1 MTNLPPPG
9 VPRPA
14 SGALPPPQPA
24 PKPPPSLKA
33 FFAKLEADRSG
44 ALTLLVVL
52 LAGVVLAYVLWVPFA
67 QPTVI
72 VNDIIGDK
80 NCATKLPGTSEMRT
94 CAATVAA
101 WKMVG
106 PLAIGVL
113 VFLLRKRLA
122 GGVQK
127 LAASLH
133 PGGRPLVAP
142 LLATLLFLL
151 VWAGSHAKTGGQ
163 SGILP
168 QKAFPAVI
176 GVYTYF
182 VVRYGPTLR
191 SKLSGFFAKRERI
204 PFALRIVITV
214 AVPTAVSLLITNQDR
229 VSDTAMKEQFVVLI
243 GLALA
248 YLMLSPTSGS
258 ITDLVRSG
266 APAPAQQGRTS

>member
-1 MTNLPPPG
+1 LNG
-9 VPRPA
+9 
-14 SGALPPPQPA
+14 
-24 PKPPPSLKA
+24 

-44 ALTLLVVL
+44 ALAMLVVL

-67 QPTVI
+67 QPTKI

-80 NCATKLPGTSEMRT
+80 NCAAKLPGTSEMRT

-106 PLAIGVL
+106 PLVIGVL
-113 VFLLRKRLA
+113 VFVFRKRLA
-122 GGVQK
+122 KGVQK
-127 LAASLH
+127 LATALH

-151 VWAGSHAKTGGQ
+151 VWAGSHATTGGQ

-168 QKAFPAVI
+168 QKAFPAII
-176 GVYTYF
+176 GVYTYA
-182 VVRYGPTLR
+182 VVRYGPTLQG
-191 SKLSGFFAKRERI
+191 KLAGFFAKRERI
-204 PFALRIVITV
+204 PFVLRIVITV

-243 GLALA
+243 GLVLA
-248 YLMLSPTSGS
+248 YLMLSPKSGD

-266 APAPAQQGRTS
+266 APTPTQQGRTS